1 MLIFEEAR
9 SDLAWSMKGHDKYL
23 VIMSI
28 HLYGIG
34 NNLKKAPGRRMRLIG
49 GGEEKR
55 QER

>member
-1 MLIFEEAR
+1 MLILEEAR

-34 NNLKKAPGRRMRLIG
+34 NNLKNAPGRRMRLIG